1 MNILV
6 FSSLFPS
13 SVRPHAGL
21 FVKERAKRVTG
32 FAHIK
37 VISPVPWFPLQS
49 LLRLF
54 FPDYR
59 PMPSKIEYVDG
70 LEVYYPRF
78 LSFPSIG
85 RRFDGFFMRV
95 FSERCIRK
103 LNKTFHIDAIDSH
116 FTYPDGFAA
125 TQIAKA
131 LDVPSSITL
140 RGTEKKHLE
149 SPKLRSKVQTA
160 WYKASKLITV
170 STSLKELAIANGAQ
184 ADKITV
190 IGNGIDTEKFFP
202 QDKSES
208 KTKLDIAPLTKVL
221 ITVGGLVPRKGFHR
235 VLEILPAVI
244 DVYPDLVYLI
254 VGGATAEGNNEAD
267 LKRQVE
273 ELDISKNVRFLG
285 PKPAS
290 ELTNY
295 LSAADLFVLPTANE
309 GWANVFLESLS
320 CATPVVA
327 TDVGGNKEV
336 ICNDDLGFIIP
347 FGDAEALKLA
357 TLKAL
362 EKDWNGNKLIQYAAD
377 NHWDKRVTA
386 LKCVFDSALKTKILE
401 NKVGVI

>member
-1 MNILV
+1 
-6 FSSLFPS
+6 
-13 SVRPHAGL
+13 
-21 FVKERAKRVTG
+21 
-32 FAHIK
+32 
-37 VISPVPWFPLQS
+37 
-49 LLRLF
+49 
-54 FPDYR
+54 
-59 PMPSKIEYVDG
+59 MPSKIEYVDG